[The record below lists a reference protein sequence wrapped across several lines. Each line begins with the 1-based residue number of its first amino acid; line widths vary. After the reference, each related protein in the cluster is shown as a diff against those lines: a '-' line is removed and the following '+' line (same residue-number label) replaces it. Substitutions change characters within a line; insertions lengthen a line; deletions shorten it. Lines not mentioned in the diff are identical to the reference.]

1 MTKKISILLLFFSAC
16 AGLFGQQSPQY
27 TQYIFN
33 DFVINPAIASIH
45 DYYQIRMNNRY
56 QWVGI
61 QDAPITYTMSVYGP
75 HQSQPMGWGG
85 YVYFDSQ
92 GATGKFG
99 VYGSYAYN
107 LNLKEDMNLS
117 MGLSVGLIQ
126 YKVDLNKIDFL
137 EDEET
142 MSMNKYTYI
151 KPDATFGTYFYT
163 SRYYGGFSI
172 DQLFNNKV
180 ELEKDSAGVS
190 SFNRLKSH
198 FTLVGGYK
206 FTVSRDIDMEPSMLF
221 RATGKSAPQLEITA
235 RAIYRKM
242 AWAGLTART
251 SDALTLMIGY
261 NYKDQIYAGYSY
273 DITLSKLRK
282 TSSGSHEIMIGARF
296 NKVRD
301 LILQQEEITPES
313 EEPSE

>member
-1 MTKKISILLLFFSAC
+1 MMKKISILLLFVLAS
-16 AGLFGQQSPQY
+16 AGLSAQQSPQY

-56 QWVGI
+56 QWIGI
-61 QDAPITYTMSVYGP
+61 KDAPITYTLSVYGP
-75 HQSQPMGWGG
+75 HQSQPMGWGAH
-85 YVYFDSQ
+85 VFFDTQ

-99 VYGSYAYN
+99 FYGAYAYN

-117 MGLSVGLIQ
+117 MGLNLGLIQ

-137 EDEET
+137 EEET
-142 MSMNKYTYI
+142 TMTQNKYTYM
-151 KPDATFGTYFYT
+151 KPDATFGVHFYT
-163 SRYYGGFSI
+163 SRYYAGFAI
-172 DQLFNNKV
+172 DQLFNSKV
-180 ELEKDSAGVS
+180 ELDRNSDITS
-190 SFNRLKSH
+190 YNRLTSH

-221 RATGKSAPQLEITA
+221 RATAATVPQLEVTA
-235 RAIYRKM
+235 RGIFRKM
-242 AWAGLTART
+242 AWAGITGRT
-251 SDALTLMIGY
+251 SDAITIMIGY
-261 NYKDQIYAGYSY
+261 NYKDQLYAGYSY
-273 DITLSKLRK
+273 DITLNKLRH

-301 LILQQEEITPES
+301 LILQQEEITPEG